1 MKKYVPYILLLG
13 LLMAMLLISFMAK
26 KQKVITKNLFYMDTY
41 INVKV
46 YSDKKEVDSTLK
58 EVDKIY
64 KEYHQ
69 LTDRYNSYEDLVNV
83 YYINNNNSEEE
94 ALTIDKRLYDILEYG
109 LLWKNKSNGL
119 FNIEIGSVIDVWKKY
134 LASKD
139 GIPTK
144 EELEIATKNIKE
156 VKLLGDNKILNNN
169 PNIDL
174 GAIAKGYVTDVA
186 GEYLKKQGFDKFII
200 NAGGQVLVGN
210 KYHKDLYKI
219 GVKSPLNNG
228 ENLAIINGE
237 NICVATSGSY
247 ERFYEYN
254 GVSYNHIINPNT
266 LYPGTY
272 MKSVTVLS
280 SDSKLNDVLTTT
292 LFLMPIDEGKKF
304 ISQMD
309 GVEAIWFTNDNKI
322 IKSEGFSKYEQK

>member
-41 INVKV
+41 INIKV
-46 YSDKKEVDSTLK
+46 YSDNREADNALK
-58 EVDKIY
+58 EVEKIY

-69 LTDRYNSYEDLVNV
+69 LTDRYNGYEGLVNV
-83 YYINNNNSEEE
+83 HYINNNKTEERV
-94 ALTIDKRLYDILEYG
+94 LSIDKRLYDILEYG

-119 FNIEIGSVIDVWKKY
+119 FNIEMGSVIDVWKKY
-134 LASKD
+134 LANKD

-144 EELEIATKNIKE
+144 EELEIATKNISE

-186 GEYLKKQGFDKFII
+186 GEYLKNKGFDKFII

-219 GVKSPLNNG
+219 GVKSPLNNE
-228 ENLAIINGE
+228 ENLTIINGE

-247 ERFYEYN
+247 QRFYEYN
-254 GVSYNHIINPNT
+254 GKKYNHIINPKT
-266 LYPGTY
+266 LYPGDY
-272 MKSVTVLS
+272 MISVTVVS
-280 SDSKLNDVLTTT
+280 NDSKLNDILTTT
-292 LFLMPIDEGKKF
+292 LFLMPIDEGLNLVNN
-304 ISQMD
+304 MD
-309 GVEAIWFTNDNKI
+309 GVEAIWFTLDHEI
-322 IKSEGFSKYEQK
+322 IKSEGFNNYE

>member
-41 INVKV
+41 INIKV
-46 YSDKKEVDSTLK
+46 YSDNREADNALK
-58 EVDKIY
+58 EVEKIY

-69 LTDRYNSYEDLVNV
+69 LTDRYNGYEGLVNV
-83 YYINNNNSEEE
+83 HYINNNKTEERV
-94 ALTIDKRLYDILEYG
+94 LSIDKRLYDILEYG

-119 FNIEIGSVIDVWKKY
+119 FNIEMGSVIDVWKKY
-134 LASKD
+134 LANKD

-144 EELEIATKNIKE
+144 EELEIATKNINE

-186 GEYLKKQGFDKFII
+186 GEYLKNKGFDKFII
-200 NAGGQVLVGN
+200 NAGGHVLVGR
-210 KYHKDLYKI
+210 KYQESPYKI
-219 GVKSPLNNG
+219 GVINPVDAK
-228 ENLAIINGE
+228 ENLALVKGE

-247 ERFYEYN
+247 QRFYEYK
-254 GVSYNHIINPNT
+254 GKKYNHIINPKT
-266 LYPGTY
+266 LYPGDY
-272 MKSVTVLS
+272 MISVTVVS
-280 SDSKLNDVLTTT
+280 NDSKLNDILTTT
-292 LFLMPIDEGKKF
+292 LFLMPIDEGLNLVNN
-304 ISQMD
+304 MD
-309 GVEAIWFTNDNKI
+309 GVEAIWFTLDHEI
-322 IKSEGFSKYEQK
+322 IKSEGFNNYE